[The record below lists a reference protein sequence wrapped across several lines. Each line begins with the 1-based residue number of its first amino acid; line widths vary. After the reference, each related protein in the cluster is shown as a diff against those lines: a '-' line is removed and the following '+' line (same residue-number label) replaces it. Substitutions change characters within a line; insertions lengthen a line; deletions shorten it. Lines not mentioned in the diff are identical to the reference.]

1 MLWFLDLCFRL
12 RGRYEKRFLGED
24 CGWVKDLPFGLI
36 IKFGKMRTGSEA
48 DTLRY
53 IRKHTTIPV
62 PRVYASAEKDGRHY
76 TLMKYIDG
84 IPL

>member
-12 RGRYEKRFLGED
+12 RGRYEKRYLGED

-53 IRKHTTIPV
+53 IRKHTTIPLV
-62 PRVYASAEKDGRHY
+62 F
-76 TLMKYIDG
+76 TLQRKKMAVTIR
-84 IPL
+84 